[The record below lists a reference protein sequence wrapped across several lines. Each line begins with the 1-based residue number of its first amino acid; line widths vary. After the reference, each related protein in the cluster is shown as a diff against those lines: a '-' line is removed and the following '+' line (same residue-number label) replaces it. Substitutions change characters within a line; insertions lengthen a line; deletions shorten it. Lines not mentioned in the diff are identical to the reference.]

1 MDAFSFCP
9 NPNCALHASAPLHD
23 RWYQYHG
30 SYWTQAFGTV
40 PRFKCRWCGRTFSL
54 QTFSTHYYAKKKVDL
69 DILFERHAASQSGRA
84 IGRALG
90 LSTGSVQNRLDRLA
104 RQALSL
110 HARLRPLA
118 TPHEAVC
125 VDGFVSFDVSQY
137 FPNELTFSITAD
149 SRFILE
155 LSHTSRRRSGT
166 MTPSQRQRARDLYAR
181 WKPEPG
187 GIARTFRDI
196 LDALALERPPSP
208 SHPLV
213 LITDDKPDYVRALDR
228 HPLFRSQDEA
238 HRVAHRTVNSKLP
251 RTWLNPLFAS
261 NYLDRELRKDQA
273 NHHRE
278 STCFSRNVAN
288 SLSRLACYIAE
299 HNYFKKFLI
308 KGSVSDDRVH
318 ADVAGIPSSLR
329 KEAMEGFFFDRAF
342 LSRCRLSPP
351 MRRIWRKADPTPGKQ
366 KAPYL
371 PAFALR

>member
-1 MDAFSFCP
+1 MVPFSFCP
-9 NPNCALHASAPLHD
+9 NPDCSLHAHAPHD
-23 RWYQYHG
+23 SWYHLHG
-30 SYWTQAFGTV
+30 SYRTQAFGTV
-40 PRFKCRWCGRTFSL
+40 PRFKCLRCGRTFSS
-54 QTFSTHYYAKKKVDL
+54 QTFSTHYYAKKQVAL
-69 DILFERHAASQSGRA
+69 AALFERHAASQSGRA

-104 RQALSL
+104 RQALAL
-110 HARLRPLA
+110 HAALRPLA
-118 TPHEAVC
+118 TPRESVC
-125 VDGFVSFDVSQY
+125 IDGFVSFDVSQY
-137 FPNELTFSITAD
+137 FPNEITFSITAD

-155 LSHTSRRRSGT
+155 FSHTSRRRSGT
-166 MTPSQRQRARDLYAR
+166 MTPLQRQRASDLYAR

-213 LITDDKPDYVRALDR
+213 LITDDKPDYVRVLDR
-228 HPLFRSQDEA
+228 HPLFRFQDQD
-238 HRVAHRTVNSKLP
+238 HRVAHRTVNSTLP
-251 RTWLNPLFAS
+251 RTWMNPLFAS

-273 NHHRE
+273 NQHRE

-288 SLSRLACYIAE
+288 TLSRLACYIAE

-308 KGSVSDDRVH
+308 KGMVSDNRVH
-318 ADVAGIPSSLR
+318 ADIAGIPSRLR

-351 MRRIWRKADPTPGKQ
+351 MRRIWRKVDPTPGKQ
-366 KAPYL
+366 KAAYL